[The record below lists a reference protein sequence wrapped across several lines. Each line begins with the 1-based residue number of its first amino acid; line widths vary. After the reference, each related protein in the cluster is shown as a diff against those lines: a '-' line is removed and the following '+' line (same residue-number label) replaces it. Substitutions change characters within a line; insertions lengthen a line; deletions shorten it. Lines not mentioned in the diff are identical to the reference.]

1 MESRRGDH
9 ILVYVASGFDALL
22 AQLKQHA
29 QESFLVYGYDRSE
42 QDSVLTYKPFSR
54 HGFPEDLATAKAVIA
69 TAGFTLISEAMSL
82 RKPYL
87 ALPMKG
93 QFEQQLNG
101 YLLEKM
107 GYGKNVREIDDDV
120 IGEFLYDIP
129 RYDQRFQDYQSTDNQ
144 AIQEKLDELLEN
156 DAILAKDFQANRT

>member
-1 MESRRGDH
+1 
-9 ILVYVASGFDALL
+9 
-22 AQLKQHA
+22 
-29 QESFLVYGYDRSE
+29 
-42 QDSVLTYKPFSR
+42 
-54 HGFPEDLATAKAVIA
+54 
-69 TAGFTLISEAMSL
+69 
-82 RKPYL
+82 
-87 ALPMKG
+87 MKG

-144 AIQEKLDELLEN
+144 AIQEKLDELLEK
-156 DAILAKDFQANRT
+156 DAIFAKDFQANRT